1 MWCKFLSK
9 MALKLDLDGDLSK
22 GDVTKLNAKTPPAFE
37 CDICHKTFTKRVWV
51 ERHIGAVHEKKRPF
65 QCHKCDKNF
74 PYKQSMPKHIDF
86 VHEQKKRPTFSCDI
100 CGKTF
105 TRLG

>member
-1 MWCKFLSK
+1 

-22 GDVTKLNAKTPPAFE
+22 VDVTKLNTKTPPAFE

-74 PYKQSMPKHIDF
+74 PYKLLCVCFKCWFRKLKKFVSISRHCYNSSRDF
-86 VHEQKKRPTFSCDI
+86 NCYFKPIF
-100 CGKTF
+100 
-105 TRLG
+105 